1 MLALIENG
9 LGALSGDAALSSLLR
24 VGAIVSVATFAY
36 WFANRTVISLRTRI
50 TAKLTDPEQARRA
63 ETLGRVLRYVISVA
77 IILIAFLLILNQFGI
92 SIAPIL
98 GAAGVVGIAVG
109 FGAQTLVRDYFNGIF
124 LLLENQIAKGDIVT
138 IVDKTGVVEDVTLR
152 YVQLRDYEGSVHYIP
167 NGLVTTVTNMSRGH
181 AYAVVDI
188 GIAYRE
194 NVDKV
199 MEVIKEEAQMLC
211 DDSMLGE
218 RILEPFELAGV
229 ESLGDSAVIIRGR
242 FRVRPLQQWA
252 IRREFLRRVKLRF
265 DADGIEIPFPHLT
278 VFQGQT

>member
-109 FGAQTLVRDYFNGIF
+109 FGA
-124 LLLENQIAKGDIVT
+124 
-138 IVDKTGVVEDVTLR
+138 
-152 YVQLRDYEGSVHYIP
+152 
-167 NGLVTTVTNMSRGH
+167 
-181 AYAVVDI
+181 
-188 GIAYRE
+188 
-194 NVDKV
+194 
-199 MEVIKEEAQMLC
+199 
-211 DDSMLGE
+211 
-218 RILEPFELAGV
+218 
-229 ESLGDSAVIIRGR
+229 
-242 FRVRPLQQWA
+242 
-252 IRREFLRRVKLRF
+252 
-265 DADGIEIPFPHLT
+265 
-278 VFQGQT
+278 